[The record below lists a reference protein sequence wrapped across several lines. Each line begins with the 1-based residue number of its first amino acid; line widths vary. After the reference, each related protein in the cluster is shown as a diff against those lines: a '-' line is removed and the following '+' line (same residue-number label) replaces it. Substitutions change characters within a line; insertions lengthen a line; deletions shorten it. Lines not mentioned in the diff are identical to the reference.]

1 MFKDWEKNSKSG
13 VYNNFLL
20 IWYVFD
26 REEFKVFMWLS
37 KFGIVVQFDGKDDDC
52 IVFFKMFLV
61 LKFFSCWLFD
71 KGIDEDD
78 EIEILEMDV
87 FDYGDD
93 K

>member
-1 MFKDWEKNSKSG
+1 
-13 VYNNFLL
+13 
-20 IWYVFD
+20 
-26 REEFKVFMWLS
+26 
-37 KFGIVVQFDGKDDDC
+37 
-52 IVFFKMFLV
+52 MFLV